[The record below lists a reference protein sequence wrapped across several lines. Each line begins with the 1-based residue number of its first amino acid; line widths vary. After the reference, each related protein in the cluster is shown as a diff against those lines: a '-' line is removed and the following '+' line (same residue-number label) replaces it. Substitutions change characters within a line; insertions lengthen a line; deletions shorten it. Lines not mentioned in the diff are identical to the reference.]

1 MIRAAVII
9 PPIQDFYITPHRISS
24 LGVKTVC
31 RILCKS
37 GIRTL
42 LIDGLNQGKSSAQ
55 IQLPQ
60 ELSYLEKFIVRQ
72 ETGRLS
78 YFTRF
83 QHFGSSYDTIAD
95 QIKEFM
101 PEICFI
107 SCFAFCYSGTVME
120 LSQVIK
126 NRFPEM
132 TIVAGGAGVSVYPE
146 YFLNRAQI
154 DYTLSGEA
162 EVCLPA
168 FISYLKNKRTD
179 HQRVPGLGWKES
191 GICRKNPADVF
202 TTADTLQ
209 PLITRTFENRRRTV
223 LTASLSRGCPA
234 SCRFCSNHL
243 AHGKKFRHC
252 SVEQFNRKLDEIP
265 GIPAE
270 QEVSINFE
278 DDNLLYDFTFLRSI
292 VEQCRKRFPR
302 VRFTAENG
310 LDYRLLSEDQCR
322 ELIQAGFAQF
332 NFTLGSLSQDILN
345 GTERTIN
352 LDHYSNLLDIISQ
365 QSIPVITYVIC
376 GFPDDT
382 KETVAFNLRFLS
394 DKKTIIGL
402 SLFYPVPGIPG
413 FKDSALFDSISPGCL
428 CGSAAYSWSRNLS
441 TGSLITL
448 FRLARLLNL
457 MKSPKKSGVEHAVIS
472 LIHDTGRLH
481 TVVKEGKKRVVV
493 PVPGQDDEL
502 VKMVIGKGHL

>member
-1 MIRAAVII
+1 MIRAAIII

-24 LGVKTVC
+24 LGAQAVY
-31 RILCKS
+31 RILSAS
-37 GIRTL
+37 GINTL

-55 IQLPQ
+55 IPLPQ
-60 ELSYLEKFIVRQ
+60 ELSYLDEFIVRQ

-83 QHFGSSYDTIAD
+83 QHFGSSYDMIAD
-95 QIKEFM
+95 QIKGFM
-101 PEICFI
+101 PEVCFI
-107 SCFAFCYSGTVME
+107 SCFAFCYSGPVME

-126 NRFPEM
+126 KRFPEM

-162 EVCLPA
+162 EVCLPT
-168 FISYLKNKRTD
+168 FIGFLENNSTD
-179 HQRVPGLGWKES
+179 PQLVPGLGWKEP
-191 GICRKNPADVF
+191 GICRINPADVF
-202 TTADTLQ
+202 TTAETLQ
-209 PLITRTFENRRRTV
+209 PLIVRTFENRHRTV

-243 AHGKKFRHC
+243 AHGRKFRHC
-252 SVEQFNRKLDEIP
+252 SLEQFNRRLDEIP
-265 GIPAE
+265 EIPAE

-278 DDNLLYDFTFLRSI
+278 DDNLLYDFPFLRSVI
-292 VEQCRKRFPR
+292 EECRKRFPR

-322 ELIQAGFAQF
+322 ELIQAGFVQF
-332 NFTLGSLSQDILN
+332 NFTLGSLSQDILT
-345 GTERTIN
+345 GTDRTIN
-352 LDHYSNLLDIISQ
+352 LDHYSILLNIIAQ

-382 KETVAFNLRFLS
+382 KETVAQNLRFLS

-402 SLFYPVPGIPG
+402 SLFYPVPGIQG
-413 FKDSALFDSISPGCL
+413 FKDRGQFDSISPCCL
-428 CGSAAYSWSRNLS
+428 CGSAAYSWSRNLN
-441 TGSLITL
+441 TGALVTL

-457 MKSPKKSGVEHAVIS
+457 MKSPKKSEEERALIS
-472 LIHDTGRLH
+472 IIHDSGRLH
-481 TVVKEGKKRVVV
+481 TVVKEGKKRVVA

-502 VKMVIGKGHL
+502 VKMVIGKVRL